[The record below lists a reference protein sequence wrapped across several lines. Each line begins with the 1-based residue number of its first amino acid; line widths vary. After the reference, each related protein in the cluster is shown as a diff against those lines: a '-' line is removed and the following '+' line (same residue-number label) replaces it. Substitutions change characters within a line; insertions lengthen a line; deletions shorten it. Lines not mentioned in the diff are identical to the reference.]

1 MMKYEIFKEVVAE
14 QFLNQMPD
22 DFANHRVEVNSVT
35 KVNRTEDRL
44 QLIPPDGM
52 GVRVIPSISINQ
64 MYEEYQKH
72 GDLKDA
78 LEIGAFNLAAAY
90 RTAPQNVGKTIMENA
105 RDKVVMMLINTE
117 QNQELLKTVPHR
129 EFRDLSI
136 VYRLVA
142 DIDENGIQ
150 SAMIGNELADRLGM
164 DEQALYAAAVDNTK
178 RLFPPVTKSM
188 NDVIKDMLVAD
199 GMPEELANMMIET
212 TMPADKMMYVITN
225 DRGINGAV
233 SMLYEN
239 ELHTLAEHLETDLY
253 ILPSSIHEVIAVSTD
268 IGEPYA
274 LAQMVAEINMEQV
287 DLADR
292 LSNQVYHYDKDLRRL
307 TMATDTPNKR
317 LDGMVAEPPLIY
329 ETKQSR

>member
-14 QFLNQMPD
+14 QFLSYMPD
-22 DFANHRVEVNSVT
+22 DFANHKVEVNSVA

-44 QLIPPDGM
+44 QLFPPDG
-52 GVRVIPSISINQ
+52 VDVQVIPSISINQ
-64 MYEEYQKH
+64 MHEDYQKH
-72 GDLKDA
+72 GDLKEA
-78 LEIGAFNLAAAY
+78 LEIGAFNLTAAY
-90 RTAPQNVGKTIMENA
+90 RTALQNVEKRIVENA
-105 RDKVVMMLINTE
+105 RDRVVMMLINTV
-117 QNQELLKTVPHR
+117 QNQELLETIPHR

-136 VYRLVA
+136 VYCLAA

-150 SAMIGNELADRLGM
+150 SVMIGNELAECLGM
-164 DEQALYAAAVDNTK
+164 DEHALYIAAVENTN
-178 RLFPPVTKSM
+178 RLFPSVTRSM
-188 NDVIKDMLVAD
+188 NDVIKDMFVAD
-199 GMPEELANMMIET
+199 GMPEEIADMMIGKI
-212 TMPADKMMYVITN
+212 PADKMMYVITN

-253 ILPSSIHEVIAVSTD
+253 ILPSSLHEVIAVSAD
-268 IGEPYA
+268 MGDPYE
-274 LAQMVAEINMEQV
+274 LAQMVAEINMGVV

-292 LSNQVYHYDKDLRRL
+292 LSNQVYHYDKDLRKI

-317 LDGMVAEPPLIY
+317 LDGIMAEPPMVY

>member
-1 MMKYEIFKEVVAE
+1 MMRYEIFKEVVAE
-14 QFLNQMPD
+14 QFLSQMPD
-22 DFANHRVEVNSVT
+22 DFANHKVEVNSVT

-44 QLIPPDGM
+44 QLIPPDGT
-52 GVRVIPSISINQ
+52 GVQVIPSISINQ
-64 MYEEYQKH
+64 MYEDYQKH

-78 LEIGAFNLAAAY
+78 LALGAFNLAAAY

-105 RDKVVMMLINTE
+105 KDRVVMMLINTE

-142 DIDENGIQ
+142 DIDANGIQ
-150 SAMIGNELADRLGM
+150 SAMIGNELADSLRM
-164 DEQALYAAAVDNTK
+164 DEQTLYMVAVENTK

-199 GMPEELANMMIET
+199 GMPEEIVEMMVGK
-212 TMPADKMMYVITN
+212 MPADGMMYVISN
-225 DRGINGAV
+225 NRGINGAV
-233 SMLYEN
+233 SMLYES
-239 ELHTLAEHLETDLY
+239 ELHTLAEHLEKDLY
-253 ILPSSIHEVIAVSTD
+253 ILPSSIHEVIAVPAD
-268 IGEPYA
+268 MGDPYD
-274 LAQMVAEINMEQV
+274 LAQMVSEINMGQV
-287 DLADR
+287 ELADR
-292 LSNQVYHYDKDLRRL
+292 LSNQVYHYDKDLRKL

-317 LDGMVAEPPLIY
+317 LDGIVAEPQPAY